1 MDMLESQIK
10 PGFSSLFW
18 PPHHFWKENT
28 GVAPQ
33 ASRES
38 HFVGFAIF
46 LPAFCIDIYFIT
58 LTQTCGA
65 HFAHRRFFFILKFCA
80 RAYSGYLFRQ
90 RFPAAGCRVQVA
102 NFMLMRFAI
111 FLARAFSRHRF
122 CYSNLASHI
131 VWCLFFVE
139 CTSRLQT
146 SSYGARFLVHRK
158 NQPARKPPG
167 FPYPPPRAPAPT
179 AVFYPGFSPRPGR
192 PPQGP
197 RWRSI
202 SASASQPPGRS
213 PYTWRSARG

>member
-1 MDMLESQIK
+1 MRKKNSPTSPAWRGNFRIFSSKLPLQFSTSFLESGRFQKAKMLENRIN
-10 PGFSSLFW
+10 PGFFYLSFGRA
-18 PPHHFWKENT
+18 HHFWKENT

-46 LPAFCIDIYFIT
+46 LPAFCIDIYFIA

-65 HFAHRRFFFILKFCA
+65 HFAHPRFFLFFILKFCA

-111 FLARAFSRHRF
+111 FLARAYSLHRF

-167 FPYPPPRAPAPT
+167 F
-179 AVFYPGFSPRPGR
+179 
-192 PPQGP
+192 
-197 RWRSI
+197 SI
-202 SASASQPPGRS
+202 SPA
-213 PYTWRSARG
+213 